1 MNKHLLLTFVLLA
14 SITSSI
20 NVTAVNFGDSIKNA
34 LVNLYSQLLVYPQ
47 EKMYIQT
54 DRPYY
59 INGEKI
65 FFRAFLLQAATLKRA
80 DWSRY
85 IYVELTSPTNS
96 VLLRQQIRIQNDRMF
111 YGDLKLPETLP
122 EGSYRLR
129 AYTRYMEN
137 IGEKFFFS
145 KSIYIADPNAAK
157 TNIQFQLNAPNA
169 KGGNLDLKFADAQT
183 GAPLKPQSLTVFID
197 SKSRELLPEKDSWAN
212 YSVKLNAATKTI
224 LLDYR
229 DGSRS
234 FKKYL
239 NVKQA
244 DHMPE
249 LSFFP
254 EGGQMIA
261 GQNCRIGFK
270 ALFADG
276 NTADVEGE
284 IIDSR
289 GNRIQQFATVHD
301 GMGAF
306 NLLPS
311 ESESYLARI
320 TCRGETTTY
329 PLPQATASGV
339 ALQADWHNDR
349 LKIRILGAQKVKPAV
364 YYLLIHRQ
372 GVPTYLKAWDF
383 SQEEI
388 TLPKKDFATGVTH
401 LVLLNADFKPVS
413 ERLVFNNLHDRIIP
427 QITTSKATFKPRER
441 VEMEISVHKAESDTI
456 LPSFAIS
463 VTDDND
469 VKIDTTTNIV
479 SEILLSSELEGTIP
493 QPAWYF
499 SDNPKAGE
507 YADLLMLTHGWRRY
521 AVEEALRGDIQKPI
535 IRPEISQSFS
545 GKLKGFLN
553 KPQADG
559 NVKMMPVGYHSSET
573 VKSDA
578 NGNFRFQGFEFP
590 DSTAYFFVATTKKGS
605 EDISM
610 QVDTILYPGVSIPFP
625 LSPLKPGSEEEA
637 SGKEMESYIA
647 KAGKKYTNE
656 NGMRLVDLP
665 EVVVK
670 TRKRD
675 KSQKPTRI
683 DNHTPGLEPSRFIS
697 PDNIEEFPPVS
708 FEELLTRIPGVS
720 VEGERAKVRGQNIDF
735 AINGVIKASSILVL
749 NSYLKIDD
757 IAQVDLFLDLAQIL
771 ALGHTSEIPGKL
783 PSNPVILF
791 TTWPS
796 DYYRNK
802 KDISLNRKRI
812 LPLGYQVP
820 VEFYSPRYDTPE
832 AQNSPLPDL
841 RSTIYW
847 KPNLQTNQDGKTSVN
862 FYTSD
867 SQTSYS
873 VVVEGIG
880 AGRKLIYIYR
890 KSLIDVEI
898 P

>member
-1 MNKHLLLTFVLLA
+1 MNKHLLLTFVLLV

-20 NVTAVNFGDSIKNA
+20 NVTAANSGDSIKNA

-169 KGGNLDLKFADAQT
+169 KGGNLDLK
-183 GAPLKPQSLTVFID
+183 
-197 SKSRELLPEKDSWAN
+197 
-212 YSVKLNAATKTI
+212 
-224 LLDYR
+224 
-229 DGSRS
+229 
-234 FKKYL
+234 
-239 NVKQA
+239 
-244 DHMPE
+244 
-249 LSFFP
+249 
-254 EGGQMIA
+254 
-261 GQNCRIGFK
+261 
-270 ALFADG
+270 
-276 NTADVEGE
+276 
-284 IIDSR
+284 
-289 GNRIQQFATVHD
+289 FATVHD

-559 NVKMMPVGYHSSET
+559 NVKMMPVGYHSSE
-573 VKSDA
+573 VIKSDA

-605 EDISM
+605 EDISL
-610 QVDTILYPGVSIPFP
+610 QVDTILYPGVSVSFP
-625 LSPLKPGSEEEA
+625 LSPLKPGLQEEA

-665 EVVVK
+665 EVVIK

-675 KSQKPTRI
+675 KPQKPTRI

-697 PDNIEEFPPVS
+697 PDNIEEFPPTS

-832 AQNSPLPDL
+832 ARNSPLPDL

-867 SQTSYS
+867 SRTSYS